1 MNLLYVNYALL
12 TSDRMNTETLKVN
25 SQKKTDM
32 WVNTKLNKTST
43 QDRQNK
49 PFSTNQTSNFKHC

>member
-25 SQKKTDM
+25 NQKKN
-32 WVNTKLNKTST
+32 WYVGKY
-43 QDRQNK
+43 
-49 PFSTNQTSNFKHC
+49 